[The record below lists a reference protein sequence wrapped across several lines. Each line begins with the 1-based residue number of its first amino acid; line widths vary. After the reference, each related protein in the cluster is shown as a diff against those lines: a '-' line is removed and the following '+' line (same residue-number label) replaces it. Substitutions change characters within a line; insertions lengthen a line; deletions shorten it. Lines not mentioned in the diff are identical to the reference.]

1 MTTSEADLKQ
11 LMLASLD
18 GDPASHRALLEAL
31 QSALAVSAGLA
42 EDGIDEEQF
51 NRRVRNGTIQL
62 VTTSMLSWVREFLIG
77 EGVLQKIV
85 MDRDG
90 SGPRVLGVVPNDQ
103 KQGQAIFQLVRMI
116 LRGSSEAAL

>member
-1 MTTSEADLKQ
+1 M
-11 LMLASLD
+11 
-18 GDPASHRALLEAL
+18 LEAL